1 MLQVGNI
8 AMVDRHVV
16 RKALRGTS
24 AVWKNFLKF
33 KQWRTVLGVSGS
45 PRWSGGRVARSECE
59 LKC

>member
-8 AMVDRHVV
+8 VMVDRHVV

-33 KQWRTVLGVSGS
+33 NVGNTSLSLSQTMAHCIQSTPHES
-45 PRWSGGRVARSECE
+45 
-59 LKC
+59 